1 MVNEEWRAKFWLF
14 KKMLHHVITRALS
27 CSLNLTTYLF
37 CKSDT
42 GGDRNEAKAKS
53 GTKAKPSF
61 QTTACGSFHLASSR
75 RIWSFALFKARVSL
89 KVDLF
94 VWGCFSIYFC
104 IYQDHPVLGAKGTVG
119 FCQILEGF
127 LAWAQTQLDDLQKT
141 KMVSYR
147 LSAQGLLWWIHFP
160 DKNLLQKFTVNT
172 GL

>member
-1 MVNEEWRAKFWLF
+1 MYQSLVRVKCISYCNQNWANINYSVSVWFILLKSHKFHLWLTKSKVLVIQ

-75 RIWSFALFKARVSL
+75 RIWSFALFKARASL

-104 IYQDHPVLGAKGTVG
+104 IYQDHPVLGAKWTVG
-119 FCQILEGF
+119 FV
-127 LAWAQTQLDDLQKT
+127 K
-141 KMVSYR
+141 S
-147 LSAQGLLWWIHFP
+147 
-160 DKNLLQKFTVNT
+160 
-172 GL
+172 